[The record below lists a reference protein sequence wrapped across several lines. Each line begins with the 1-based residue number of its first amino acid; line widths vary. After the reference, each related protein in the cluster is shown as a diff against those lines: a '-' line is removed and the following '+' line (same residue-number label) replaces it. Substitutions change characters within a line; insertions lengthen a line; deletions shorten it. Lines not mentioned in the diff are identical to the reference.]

1 MSQTAVKLE
10 RNGAKPALTARTHS
24 QRMLARTRARLGV
37 TGGPE
42 RRQLRVIEG
51 GTAAGHAWFATI
63 MLLTLVGG
71 LLLTLLVNRQLA
83 EGTYERSRL
92 VNESSRLTDRQ
103 EALTDELDAL
113 RAPASLA
120 KQALSLGMVSAASP
134 AFISLSDGRILGV
147 AEAATAEDGFQ
158 VITQPAPLAPAP
170 VAGPD
175 VAGASATGAATGA
188 GAATGTPAATDAT
201 GQKAAET
208 GAATTDAT
216 TGAATDNTA
225 TTDATAGAATDTT
238 PPDANSTDTP
248 PAGTAPAGTT
258 PAGTTPADTG
268 TADPVT
274 PGDAPTP

>member
-71 LLLTLLVNRQLA
+71 LLLTLLVNTQLA

-158 VITQPAPLAPAP
+158 VITQPAPLALAP

-201 GQKAAET
+201 GQKATET

-216 TGAATDNTA
+216 T
-225 TTDATAGAATDTT
+225 GAATDTT

-258 PAGTTPADTG
+258 PADTG

>member
-71 LLLTLLVNRQLA
+71 LLLTLLVNTQLA

-201 GQKAAET
+201 GQKATET

-216 TGAATDNTA
+216 T
-225 TTDATAGAATDTT
+225 GAATDTT

-248 PAGTAPAGTT
+248 PAGTT

>member
-63 MLLTLVGG
+63 ML
-71 LLLTLLVNRQLA
+71 
-83 EGTYERSRL
+83 L

-170 VAGPD
+170 VARMSRVPPPREPQPEPGRPP
-175 VAGASATGAATGA
+175 ALRPRPMRPGRRRPKRALRQRMPRRAPRPTTRRQRMPQRAPRPTRHLLTPTPPTPLPLAPLPLA
-188 GAATGTPAATDAT
+188 PRPLTPALLTRSRRAMP
-201 GQKAAET
+201 QPR
-208 GAATTDAT
+208 
-216 TGAATDNTA
+216 NR
-225 TTDATAGAATDTT
+225 
-238 PPDANSTDTP
+238 
-248 PAGTAPAGTT
+248 
-258 PAGTTPADTG
+258 
-268 TADPVT
+268 
-274 PGDAPTP
+274 

>member
-71 LLLTLLVNRQLA
+71 LLLTLLVNTQLA

-147 AEAATAEDGFQ
+147 AEAAMARMSRVPPPREP
-158 VITQPAPLAPAP
+158 QPEPGRPPALRPRPMRPGRRRPKRALRQRMPRRAPRPTTRRQRMPQRAPRPTRHLLTPTPPTPLPLAPLPLAP
-170 VAGPD
+170 RPLAPRPL
-175 VAGASATGAATGA
+175 
-188 GAATGTPAATDAT
+188 TPALLTRSRRAMP
-201 GQKAAET
+201 QPR
-208 GAATTDAT
+208 
-216 TGAATDNTA
+216 NR
-225 TTDATAGAATDTT
+225 
-238 PPDANSTDTP
+238 
-248 PAGTAPAGTT
+248 
-258 PAGTTPADTG
+258 
-268 TADPVT
+268 
-274 PGDAPTP
+274 